1 MPNTLVVNLF
11 AGPGAG
17 KSTCAWRLA
26 GELARQGLRVEYV
39 PEYAKELVW
48 DNRMDL
54 LDGSL
59 EHQRMIFEEQSR
71 RIRRLDGKVDVIIT
85 DSPILLSSL
94 YIKESSPEFDAE
106 VRERFL
112 KQNHFNL
119 FVNRGRNF
127 DQTGRIHNE
136 AESLA
141 IDDKIQNYLRSH
153 KIFCIAYDRDDIERI
168 AGNIQKTCE
177 RINSPA
183 PVQENS
189 TPENSNQI
197 KAFLQERDIKPDER
211 VFVEV
216 SSAKRPKWVR
226 YDLDAIRDI
235 PIQEILSDYG
245 IQIQKN
251 GFFKLRN
258 EHTASAKYYPKTNSW
273 FDFGG
278 GDHQG
283 GGPIQLVMALDGVE
297 KSEAIQRLGKQY
309 RIRELNVPAGAERF
323 NWLSNKDFQMIGVDA
338 QNPMNTPYNLFDAYT
353 KEQSIRLT
361 KAMSLPMNEL
371 LEKAPEQYRSILE
384 TVAVPFVK
392 EIRTGYYQALDH
404 LSAAEKKAQ
413 ANALELSLRR
423 EAAQQAFDD
432 YEKSYLILRSGAY
445 NVKLDMSDLKPD
457 FERDL
462 KLARQG
468 RLKIEVGEY
477 PYSEFKKLPGLNSY
491 YEMPSNQYRHMQEQI
506 HDGKLKVSRPFSAF
520 QQNGAV
526 NLVFK
531 QPDREYFEDMFQGIE
546 YYVDHILPEI
556 TSKIEVKPTIKAE
569 QFTEQEY
576 EEMER

>member
-48 DNRMDL
+48 DERMDL

-59 EHQRMIFEEQSR
+59 EHQRMIFEEQSH
-71 RIRRLDGKVDVIIT
+71 RIRRLEGKVDIVIT

-94 YIKESSPEFDAE
+94 YSKEYSPEFDAE
-106 VRERFL
+106 VRERFS

-119 FVNRGRNF
+119 FVNRSGNF

-168 AGNIQKTCE
+168 TGNIRKTCE

-189 TPENSNQI
+189 ASENSNQL
-197 KAFLQERDIKPDER
+197 KEFLQERDIKPKER

-216 SSAKRPKWVR
+216 SPTKRPKQVR
-226 YDLDAIRDI
+226 YDLDAIKDI
-235 PIQEILSDYG
+235 PLLEILSDYG
-245 IQIQKN
+245 LQIQRN

-278 GDHQG
+278 GDHRG
-283 GGPIQLVMALDGVE
+283 GGPIQLVMALDGVG

-309 RIRELNVPAGAERF
+309 HIREINTPADARRF
-323 NWLSNKDFQMIGVDA
+323 NWLSNSDFQRIGVDA
-338 QNPMNTPYNLFDAYT
+338 QNPLNTPYNPFDAYT
-353 KEQSIRLT
+353 KEQSARLAE
-361 KAMSLPMNEL
+361 AMNLPMNEL
-371 LEKAPEQYRSILE
+371 LEKAPEQYKSILE
-384 TVAVPFVK
+384 TEAVPFVK
-392 EIRTGYYQALDH
+392 EIRTGYYQTLDY
-404 LSAAEKKAQ
+404 LSAAEKKGQ
-413 ANALELSLRR
+413 ANTLELSLRR
-423 EAAQQAFDD
+423 EAAQQAFED
-432 YEKSYLILRSGAY
+432 YEKTYLILRSGAY
-445 NVKLDMSDLKPD
+445 NVKLDVSELKPD

-477 PYSEFKKLPGLNSY
+477 PYAEFKKLPGLNTY
-491 YEMPSNQYRHMQEQI
+491 YEMPGDQYRHMQEQI
-506 HDGKLKVSRPFSAF
+506 HDGKLKVDRPFSAF

-531 QPDREYFEDMFQGIE
+531 HPDREYFEDMFQGVE
-546 YYVDHILPEI
+546 YYVEHILPEI
-556 TSKIEVKPTIKAE
+556 TSKIEVKPAIKAE
-569 QFTEQEY
+569 QFTEQEH
-576 EEMER
+576 EEMEW